1 MTSIPT
7 RFKTAL
13 LAAVAA
19 TASLTIAAPASA
31 QSEAEAPKADI
42 VATAMSTGMHETLVA
57 AVKAAGLVETLQGP
71 GPFTIFAPTDDG
83 FAKLPEGTVATLVK
97 PENKGTLTKILTYHA
112 VAGAVTAETLIG
124 LIEAGNGTATV
135 ETLAGETLSA
145 SVVDGAVVITDAKGG
160 TATVVA
166 ADVMTSNGVIHVTDG
181 VFLPA

>member
-7 RFKTAL
+7 RFKAAL

-19 TASLTIAAPASA
+19 TAGLTISAPAYA
-31 QSEAEAPKADI
+31 QSEAEAPSADI
-42 VATAMSTGMHETLVA
+42 VATAMGTGMHNTLVT
-57 AVKAAGLVETLQGP
+57 AVKAAGLVETLQSP

-83 FAKLPEGTVATLVK
+83 FAKLPDGTVATLVK
-97 PENKGTLTKILTYHA
+97 PENKATLTKILTYHA
-112 VAGAVTAETLIG
+112 VAGTVTAGTLIG
-124 LIEAGNGTATV
+124 LIKAGNGSATV
-135 ETLAGETLSA
+135 ETLAGETLTA
-145 SVVDGAVVITDAKGG
+145 RVVDGAVVITDAKGG